1 MSPLKHRYLEEG
13 WTLVF
18 RIYRHQEAPSLSLF
32 FYPFHKWSHSN
43 TDSDTVWKQGFSWRE
58 HLIACVL
65 KAMTMLPACL
75 LPWTWG
81 WGLMMSL
88 LPYLSHPAVASC
100 VRNNLSHA
108 CRGENNSEKC
118 SDQRGKRALWIC
130 FSGDEVLQRPMM
142 PRLYIDLPAILPTV
156 WCSVPQFSLLLPM
169 LWFLP
174 VASQWD
180 EELLALCMHGSHTR
194 AAYVC
199 VFLREQ
205 TR

>member
-1 MSPLKHRYLEEG
+1 
-13 WTLVF
+13 
-18 RIYRHQEAPSLSLF
+18 
-32 FYPFHKWSHSN
+32 
-43 TDSDTVWKQGFSWRE
+43 
-58 HLIACVL
+58 
-65 KAMTMLPACL
+65 
-75 LPWTWG
+75 
-81 WGLMMSL
+81 MSL

-108 CRGENNSEKC
+108 CRGENNSGKC

-142 PRLYIDLPAILPTV
+142 PHLYIDLPAILPTV

-205 TR
+205 TRQNLDVLKRELLGWLSECVLSDPTMTASQRKAGTLGIVWSMRLDISAVQIWKWSAGGFLES